1 MPSGSLADYV
11 WLSLGAAFG
20 HRWTSAYGDD
30 PRGAAGRVWARGL
43 ADLTR
48 EQIDRGI
55 VASVNGVD
63 DWPPSLPDFRA
74 KCLGVLSFAEVL
86 LDRERRAPFTAML
99 WRYLDGYAY
108 RQASADR
115 GERLLREAYDV
126 ARTAVLKGEPMPAP
140 PAAQL
145 AASGSSW
152 RPARIA
158 APDVVRRES
167 AKVYQLLGRSGRDAA
182 AGPDR

>member
-1 MPSGSLADYV
+1 M
-11 WLSLGAAFG
+11 GAAYG

-30 PRGAAGRVWARGL
+30 PRAAAGRVWARGL
-43 ADLTR
+43 AGLSR
-48 EQIDRGI
+48 EQIDMGI
-55 VASVNGVD
+55 AACINGAE

-99 WRYLDGYAY
+99 WRYLDSYAY
-108 RQASADR
+108 RQASVDR

-145 AASGSSW
+145 ACAGTSW
-152 RPARIA
+152 KPARLA
-158 APDVVRRES
+158 NPETVKRES
-167 AKVYQLLGRSGRDAA
+167 AKVYQLLGRSGKDAA
-182 AGPDR
+182 AGPDK